1 MAHGSTHEI
10 QRARN
15 EYLHTCCANEDIKR
29 DLPHFILRHYAE
41 YAFYILVVGKIR
53 VGLQIR
59 PLAKTHESPSWQ
71 PVRTQAFTAASWAV
85 HADAA
90 ECSSKITER
99 LMPRLHRKRKRL
111 NKNSSSDGAYPCNK
125 TTAAL
130 SSRTLA
136 AYIARQ
142 FLWRTLTQ
150 REKGRRQASERE
162 HVRLGIPSL

>member
-1 MAHGSTHEI
+1 MEVPMKYKGHATNVCTPAVRTKTSNVTSPISFLGITPNTRFTYWLS
-10 QRARN
+10 AR
-15 EYLHTCCANEDIKR
+15 
-29 DLPHFILRHYAE
+29 F
-41 YAFYILVVGKIR
+41 
-53 VGLQIR
+53 GLACKSDRWQ
-59 PLAKTHESPSWQ
+59 KTHESPSWQ